1 MTEQNPRVEY
11 RTQNGGDFTRVYRYE
26 DGNQAGAPIFA
37 GGRGMAQGLARE
49 LNVAVATG
57 VRLASEHL
65 DRDAVVNAIRKFDFG
80 DYGMDGVS
88 YALEAD
94 PDAQEWVG
102 DLANAVIRALGGT
115 CA

>member
-1 MTEQNPRVEY
+1 MDSTTPRVEY
-11 RTQNGGDFTRVYRYE
+11 RAQGTGTFTRVYRYE
-26 DGNQAGAPIFA
+26 DGVQQAGALYFA
-37 GGRGMAQGLARE
+37 TRSSGDAAARE

-65 DRDAVVNAIRKFDFG
+65 DRDAVVKAIKSFDFG

>member
-11 RTQNGGDFTRVYRYE
+11 RAQGTGTFTRVYRYE
-26 DGNQAGAPIFA
+26 DGVQKPGALYFA
-37 GGRGMAQGLARE
+37 TRASGDATARE
-49 LNVAVATG
+49 LNTAVATG

-65 DRDAVVNAIRKFDFG
+65 DRDAVVDAIRKFDFG
-80 DYGMDGVS
+80 DYGMDDVS
-88 YALEAD
+88 YALETD